1 MVYTITNVKIYV
13 FNSILESFIA
23 NEFEVTNYEYKE
35 DDHLIAKLSYF
46 FDFDYY
52 N

>member
-1 MVYTITNVKIYV
+1 M
-13 FNSILESFIA
+13 ILESFIHDK
-23 NEFEVTNYEYKE
+23 FEVTTHEG
-35 DDHLIAKLSYF
+35 DDHLIKKLSYF